1 MKNSKN
7 KLFSLFVTFALT
19 ANLAAFACTGI
30 TICSKDGGI
39 VVGRTVEWSLS
50 NAHLNDILVV
60 PRHKKFRG
68 MPQENIK
75 CKEWNGKYGFI
86 TMTAYGQDFGPDGLN
101 EMGLYVGVYY
111 LPNFADYADYKDED
125 ADKSL
130 SLGGFMQWV
139 LSSFKSVEEVLANL
153 DRIKVVKVDSKE
165 YGGAPMPFH
174 MKIADSTGASK
185 IIEIVNNGELKIYDP
200 FLGVITNAPTY
211 DWHLTNMINYLNLST
226 SPSESKIFGTNKLKN
241 FGGGSGL
248 IGLPGDFSS
257 PSRFVRAA
265 VFSATCR
272 PLKTSID
279 AVFET
284 FRILDNFNIPIGAH
298 VPADKI
304 PENMESVT
312 QITSASD
319 LKNKIYYF
327 HTMGNR
333 NIRKIELNK
342 IDFSTIKEI
351 IIKDNMANNQ
361 EIRNVTPVKN

>member
-1 MKNSKN
+1 MKNSIN
-7 KLFSLFVTFALT
+7 KLVLIFITFLLT
-19 ANLAAFACTGI
+19 TNHGAFACTGI
-30 TICSKDGGI
+30 TLCSKDGGI
-39 VVGRTVEWSLS
+39 VVGRTVEWALS

-60 PRHKKFRG
+60 PRNKKFRG
-68 MPQENIK
+68 LPQENIS
-75 CKEWNGKYGFI
+75 CKEWKGKYGFI

-101 EMGLYVGVYY
+101 EKGLYVGVYY
-111 LPNFADYADYKDED
+111 LPNFADYADYTVED

-139 LSSFKSVEEVLANL
+139 LSSFSSVEEVLTNL
-153 DRIKVVKVDSKE
+153 DKIKVVKVDSKE

-174 MKIADSTGASK
+174 MKIADSTGSSK
-185 IIEIVNNGELKIYDP
+185 IIEIINNGEIKVYDP

-211 DWHLTNMINYLNLST
+211 DWHLINLTNYIKLSPA
-226 SPSESKIFGTNKLKN
+226 PSESKIFGTDILKN

-265 VFSATCR
+265 TFSATCR
-272 PLKTSID
+272 PLETSID

-304 PENMESVT
+304 PNNMESVT

-333 NIRKIELNK
+333 NIRKINLNE
-342 IDFSTIKEI
+342 IDFSTVKETL
-351 IIKDNMANNQ
+351 IKDNMSNNQ
-361 EIRNVTPVKN
+361 EIKDVTPMQN